1 MQANTLSK
9 ISNLTSKSKQSKT
22 IAIALALLLMLT
34 MTTFVSTALADYTKM
49 PDRATY
55 TEVGISPTTIGL
67 GQERNNKHHD
77 LPRFLSG
84 PTYEAQSLVG
94 GLVGGFSNISI
105 TVTKPDGSKRPTY
118 MPIDETLAQGRNR
131 NSWSGT
137 NCRSPSIQI

>member
-67 GQERNNKHHD
+67 GQETTINIMTY
-77 LPRFLSG
+77 PGPSG

-105 TVTKPDGSKRPTY
+105 TVTKPDGSKEHLHAY
-118 MPIDETLAQGRNR
+118 
-131 NSWSGT
+131 
-137 NCRSPSIQI
+137 